1 MTTGKSIL
9 VVDDEAAV
17 LFTYKL
23 LLERNGYQPTP
34 VVSAEQAKSA
44 LAGRP
49 FDLMLCDLSL
59 EEKDSGFKV
68 IEFARER
75 HPGMPSI
82 LITGYASADAAQKAA
97 DLGVPVLY
105 KPIDI
110 QELMTTIPAL
120 LMRDSNEEAKTGTR

>member
-1 MTTGKSIL
+1 MATGKSIL

-23 LLERNGYQPTP
+23 LLERNGYEPTP
-34 VVSAEQAKSA
+34 VVSAEQAKNA

-120 LMRDSNEEAKTGTR
+120 LMRDTNEEAKTGTC

>member
-1 MTTGKSIL
+1 MVTGKSIL

-34 VVSAEQAKSA
+34 VVSAEQAKGA
-44 LAGRP
+44 LAGQS

-68 IEFARER
+68 IEFAREKR
-75 HPGMPSI
+75 PGMPSI

-120 LMRDSNEEAKTGTR
+120 LRDTNEEAKTGTR